1 MLDLALKR
9 FKNHQILIAKEVK
22 AYILKA
28 KMENYSNN
36 SSDFE
41 LSENDSASSN
51 SDINSLNSERLER
64 EFQNLMET
72 TSVKDAVTQRSSN
85 SNEDKHS

>member
-41 LSENDSASSN
+41 LSENDCASSN

-72 TSVKDAVTQRSSN
+72 TSVKDAATQRSSN